1 MKCDITGRLLANVE
15 RVGALFGVPIADG
28 YALVLAQMLGPGLDD
43 DEQTRAKCAVSQT
56 LLPYRLHGIGKFMR
70 VIGVNAVFDSN
81 QHRALLRVRLH
92 DHGRLRPMRRRSQV

>member
-43 DEQTRAKCAVSQT
+43 DGFEVAARLRRVAEQTRAKCAVSQT
-56 LLPYRLHGIGKFMR
+56 LLPYRLHGIGSAEHPSVQQGNR
-70 VIGVNAVFDSN
+70 QIHARDRG
-81 QHRALLRVRLH
+81 QCGIR
-92 DHGRLRPMRRRSQV
+92 